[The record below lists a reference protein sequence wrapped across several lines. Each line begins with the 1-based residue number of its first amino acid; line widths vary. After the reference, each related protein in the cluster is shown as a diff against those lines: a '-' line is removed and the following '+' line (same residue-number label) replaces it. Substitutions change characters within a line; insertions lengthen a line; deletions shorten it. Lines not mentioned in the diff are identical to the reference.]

1 MYLWTATGSPQT
13 NDSERGITMKKI
25 GAITVG
31 QSPRVD
37 LIPEIQPIL
46 GDSVEII
53 QAGALDGLSK
63 EEIAKFVPRPGENVL
78 VSRLT
83 DGTSATFGESYI
95 RPRLQLCID
104 DLEQQGVSLILFL
117 CTGEFPAEFHSNVP
131 LIFPDH
137 ILKGLIPAIGVK
149 NLSVIIPAKAQAEQM
164 PEKWKDCCNSL
175 HITPVS
181 PYGDPQAVFEAAK
194 EIPADTDLILL
205 DCIGY
210 TIEMKER
217 IQALT
222 QKPVLLSRTL
232 VARVIRELV

>member
-1 MYLWTATGSPQT
+1 MILKGVHYEK
-13 NDSERGITMKKI
+13 N

-95 RPRLQLCID
+95 LPRLR
-104 DLEQQGVSLILFL
+104 F
-117 CTGEFPAEFHSNVP
+117 
-131 LIFPDH
+131 
-137 ILKGLIPAIGVK
+137 
-149 NLSVIIPAKAQAEQM
+149 
-164 PEKWKDCCNSL
+164 
-175 HITPVS
+175 
-181 PYGDPQAVFEAAK
+181 
-194 EIPADTDLILL
+194 
-205 DCIGY
+205 
-210 TIEMKER
+210 
-217 IQALT
+217 ALT
-222 QKPVLLSRTL
+222 ISTSRAFL
-232 VARVIRELV
+232 

>member
-1 MYLWTATGSPQT
+1 MYLRTATGSPQT

-83 DGTSATFGESYI
+83 DGTSENPTF
-95 RPRLQLCID
+95 
-104 DLEQQGVSLILFL
+104 
-117 CTGEFPAEFHSNVP
+117 FPACSF
-131 LIFPDH
+131 
-137 ILKGLIPAIGVK
+137 
-149 NLSVIIPAKAQAEQM
+149 
-164 PEKWKDCCNSL
+164 
-175 HITPVS
+175 
-181 PYGDPQAVFEAAK
+181 
-194 EIPADTDLILL
+194 
-205 DCIGY
+205 
-210 TIEMKER
+210 
-217 IQALT
+217 ALT
-222 QKPVLLSRTL
+222 ISNSR
-232 VARVIRELV
+232 VFP

>member
-1 MYLWTATGSPQT
+1 MWTVTDSPQT

-37 LIPEIQPIL
+37 LTPEIQPIL

-63 EEIAKFVPRPGENVL
+63 GEIAKFVPRPGENVL

-95 RPRLQLCID
+95 LPRLQLCID
-104 DLEQQGVSLILFL
+104 DLEQQGVS
-117 CTGEFPAEFHSNVP
+117 
-131 LIFPDH
+131 
-137 ILKGLIPAIGVK
+137 
-149 NLSVIIPAKAQAEQM
+149 
-164 PEKWKDCCNSL
+164 
-175 HITPVS
+175 
-181 PYGDPQAVFEAAK
+181 
-194 EIPADTDLILL
+194 LILL

>member
-95 RPRLQLCID
+95 LPRLLALLREQGDEFVVAHLGISFAQCICKI
-104 DLEQQGVSLILFL
+104 GVSFFCLQYFI
-117 CTGEFPAEFHSNVP
+117 
-131 LIFPDH
+131 
-137 ILKGLIPAIGVK
+137 
-149 NLSVIIPAKAQAEQM
+149 
-164 PEKWKDCCNSL
+164 
-175 HITPVS
+175 
-181 PYGDPQAVFEAAK
+181 
-194 EIPADTDLILL
+194 
-205 DCIGY
+205 
-210 TIEMKER
+210 
-217 IQALT
+217 
-222 QKPVLLSRTL
+222 
-232 VARVIRELV
+232 

>member
-53 QAGALDGLSK
+53 QTGALDGLSK

-83 DGTSATFGESYI
+83 DGTSATF
-95 RPRLQLCID
+95 PRFAFVYKIAP
-104 DLEQQGVSLILFL
+104 
-117 CTGEFPAEFHSNVP
+117 TGDFSTRH
-131 LIFPDH
+131 LD
-137 ILKGLIPAIGVK
+137 G
-149 NLSVIIPAKAQAEQM
+149 
-164 PEKWKDCCNSL
+164 DCAPHTLTSCK
-175 HITPVS
+175 IT
-181 PYGDPQAVFEAAK
+181 
-194 EIPADTDLILL
+194 
-205 DCIGY
+205 
-210 TIEMKER
+210 
-217 IQALT
+217 
-222 QKPVLLSRTL
+222 
-232 VARVIRELV
+232 

>member
-1 MYLWTATGSPQT
+1 
-13 NDSERGITMKKI
+13 MKKI

-31 QSPRVD
+31 QTPRTD
-37 LIPEIQPIL
+37 LIPEIAPIL
-46 GDSVEII
+46 GDSIEII
-53 QAGALDGLSK
+53 QMGGLDGLTK
-63 EEIAKFVPRPGENVL
+63 EEIQTMTPAPGDHVL
-78 VSRLT
+78 VSRLK
-83 DGTSATFGESYI
+83 DGSSVSFGESHI
-95 RPRLQLCID
+95 LPRLEACMDQLKKD
-104 DLEQQGVSLILFL
+104 QVSLILFL

-149 NLSVIIPAKAQAEQM
+149 NLSVIIPTKEQEAQM
-164 PEKWKDCCNSL
+164 PGKWKDCCDSL
-175 HITPVS
+175 HVTSVS
-181 PYGDPQAVFEAAK
+181 PYGDPLAVFAAAK

>member
-95 RPRLQLCID
+95 LPRLQLCID

-117 CTGEFPAEFHSNVP
+117 CTAFCYHQGESHQSIVRNALGAIFIVENAIAIEKPKEQSRCDTFITIAERMVLGH
-131 LIFPDH
+131 
-137 ILKGLIPAIGVK
+137 KVK
-149 NLSVIIPAKAQAEQM
+149 QH
-164 PEKWKDCCNSL
+164 CR
-175 HITPVS
+175 
-181 PYGDPQAVFEAAK
+181 F
-194 EIPADTDLILL
+194 LL
-205 DCIGY
+205 Y
-210 TIEMKER
+210 
-217 IQALT
+217 
-222 QKPVLLSRTL
+222 
-232 VARVIRELV
+232 

>member
-83 DGTSATFGESYI
+83 EPQRHSENPTF
-95 RPRLQLCID
+95 
-104 DLEQQGVSLILFL
+104 
-117 CTGEFPAEFHSNVP
+117 FPACSF
-131 LIFPDH
+131 
-137 ILKGLIPAIGVK
+137 
-149 NLSVIIPAKAQAEQM
+149 
-164 PEKWKDCCNSL
+164 
-175 HITPVS
+175 
-181 PYGDPQAVFEAAK
+181 
-194 EIPADTDLILL
+194 
-205 DCIGY
+205 
-210 TIEMKER
+210 
-217 IQALT
+217 ALT
-222 QKPVLLSRTL
+222 ISNSRAFL
-232 VARVIRELV
+232 

>member
-1 MYLWTATGSPQT
+1 MWTVTDSPQT

-95 RPRLQLCID
+95 LPRLQLCID
-104 DLEQQGVSLILFL
+104 NLEQQGVSLILFL
-117 CTGEFPAEFHSNVP
+117 CTGEFPAEFRSNVP

-149 NLSVIIPAKAQAEQM
+149 NLSVIIPTKEQEAQM
-164 PEKWKDCCNSL
+164 PGKWKDCCCL
-175 HITPVS
+175 
-181 PYGDPQAVFEAAK
+181 
-194 EIPADTDLILL
+194 
-205 DCIGY
+205 
-210 TIEMKER
+210 
-217 IQALT
+217 
-222 QKPVLLSRTL
+222 
-232 VARVIRELV
+232 